1 MFGLED
7 LFDFNRNGKMDT
19 LEFAAMHTSLYD
31 LTNETLTRRKTLF
44 YGNDLS
50 NERNSNYDDN
60 DRYEE
65 DY

>member
-7 LFDFNRNGKMDT
+7 LFDFNRNGEMYT

-31 LTNETLTRRKTLF
+31 LTNDTLTRRKTLS
-44 YGNDLS
+44 YGNGLS

-60 DRYEE
+60 DRYE